1 MAPWS
6 AQPQTMLLNLSFSSV
21 DSWNPTSSKPT
32 SQTLKKKKQWGW
44 ESGEAVALLYL
55 FAIGSRFLFFFFP
68 TISVWIQSLL
78 VGLVG
83 FRPMVQK
90 KLAFSSSSVYT
101 ILRMDYF
108 HSCPMVL
115 ECTQSTTSTGG
126 TWRTSF
132 RLSGFY
138 LIHAK
143 EVYDFFWL

>member
-1 MAPWS
+1 MTPEILPHPN
-6 AQPQTMLLNLSFSSV
+6 QLHKLLR
-21 DSWNPTSSKPT
+21 
-32 SQTLKKKKQWGW
+32 KKKQRGW
-44 ESGEAVALLYL
+44 EGGEAVAFLYL
-55 FAIGSRFLFFFFP
+55 FAIGSRFLFFFFS

-90 KLAFSSSSVYT
+90 KLDFSSSSVYT

-143 EVYDFFWL
+143 RKFMISSGFNLLFLII